1 MYKHLSP
8 QQRIRKKC
16 TSLDFHNSCN
26 FTFFRRAC
34 SAYLYTHFLIPHL
47 KIRTELM
54 AHYILNGNNVS
65 VVLTVCA
72 KWNQYPH
79 EDTNTL
85 SFAYTWT
92 DLYPIS
98 LCREMQPL
106 LPKKINENYF
116 CLWEILITLTFAF
129 SFFLFFFEFTDIF
142 RDSGNRLIIPFTT
155 SKTTKQISQ
164 KYFILFSCL
173 FPLEWARAGWS
184 WSIIFVF
191 FFNF

>member
-1 MYKHLSP
+1 MFGIFIHTLSDSAF
-8 QQRIRKKC
+8 K
-16 TSLDFHNSCN
+16 NSHGAYGALHFEREQC
-26 FTFFRRAC
+26 FGRTYGVCKMKSISSWGHEYAFFRI
-34 SAYLYTHFLIPHL
+34 H
-47 KIRTELM
+47 
-54 AHYILNGNNVS
+54 LNGFISNKPLPRNA
-65 VVLTVCA
+65 TVA
-72 KWNQYPH
+72 
-79 EDTNTL
+79 T
-85 SFAYTWT
+85 
-92 DLYPIS
+92 
-98 LCREMQPL
+98 
-106 LPKKINENYF
+106 KKINENYF